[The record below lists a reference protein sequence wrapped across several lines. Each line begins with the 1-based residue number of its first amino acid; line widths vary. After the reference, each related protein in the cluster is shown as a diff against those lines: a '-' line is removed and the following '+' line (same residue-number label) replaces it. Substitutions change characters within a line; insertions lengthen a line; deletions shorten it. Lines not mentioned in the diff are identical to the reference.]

1 MSEYAPHD
9 VMETR
14 VMSGMLD
21 LSFDLLNWIKL
32 WILRLGLGLMGD
44 LSCVFRFGL
53 CLKYRNVQCLLFSSF
68 LTVDMLKCFL
78 RIASLIWLRCVYHFC
93 PTYLFSLISR

>member
-32 WILRLGLGLMGD
+32 WILRLGLGFMGD
-44 LSCVFRFGL
+44 LSCVLRSGTGL
-53 CLKYRNVQCLLFSSF
+53 AL
-68 LTVDMLKCFL
+68 
-78 RIASLIWLRCVYHFC
+78 
-93 PTYLFSLISR
+93 